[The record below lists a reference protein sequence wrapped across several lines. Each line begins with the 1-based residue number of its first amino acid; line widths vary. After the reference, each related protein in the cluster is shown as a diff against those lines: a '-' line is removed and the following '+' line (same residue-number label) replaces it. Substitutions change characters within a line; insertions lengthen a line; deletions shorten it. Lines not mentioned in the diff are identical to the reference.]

1 MQQDDKVAVERA
13 FPSASY
19 GCAGMSLRDYF
30 AAKAL
35 ESTYYP
41 AIMEA
46 IRVNQDLNCESV
58 AEICYAMADAML
70 KVRGER

>member
-30 AAKAL
+30 AAKAMQYFL
-35 ESTYYP
+35 SSYVDDDLG
-41 AIMEA
+41 ID
-46 IRVNQDLNCESV
+46 RVAVL
-58 AEICYAMADAML
+58 AYAAADAMM
-70 KVRGER
+70 KAREEQ